1 MVNRRLF
8 PIDNQTGINSKRK
21 NKNMKNMKHLL
32 IAAMLTLAACSVSA
46 ELTLDY
52 NLLFENHAAPA
63 AADFPYIGVAD
74 DGATYGRNLFI
85 AASPTLVAAATN
97 SSYVAVSAEE
107 DLSFSGNLWLG
118 VQPGDEIQFHTDNSL
133 TPTTTFDGSTWD
145 FKGSALTNYT
155 IASDVFANGAT
166 VSFAAETAKAIDV
179 GLSAPLI
186 DILRGRLSAGS
197 GSSDPTSLD
206 ATLTIYTDTGTL
218 GSDALYRATIKIVL
232 VGLSA
237 GAASGQKDVAVD
249 DASSYAVND
258 LVEIWESA
266 GTKEFARIESIAAN
280 TLTMQDNLIE
290 TYTSAA
296 KTIRQGEYGGFGY
309 GASASTLF
317 AEVSFASAQTLSVKN
332 WIEYK

>member
-1 MVNRRLF
+1 MRNLIIFLVVMGICASASAQYGGGGYAPTTDTNTVNVLVDAAGHAVLA
-8 PIDNQTGINSKRK
+8 DNQTFAETNTFTKVV
-21 NKNMKNMKHLL
+21 LL
-32 IAAMLTLAACSVSA
+32 ST
-46 ELTLDY
+46 D
-52 NLLFENHAAPA
+52 
-63 AADFPYIGVAD
+63 
-74 DGATYGRNLFI
+74 
-85 AASPTLVAAATN
+85 
-97 SSYVAVSAEE
+97 AVS
-107 DLSFSGNLWLG
+107 G
-118 VQPGDEIQFHTDNSL
+118 TDAVNYQ
-133 TPTTTFDGSTWD
+133 TMTNVMAKVVST
-145 FKGSALTNYT
+145 
-155 IASDVFANGAT
+155 NGTT
-166 VSFAAETAKAIDV
+166 VSFAAETAKTIDV
-179 GLSAPLI
+179 GLSAPII

>member
-118 VQPGDEIQFHTDNSL
+118 VQPQLGRPAQCPLFQLPLYFWAFLEI
-133 TPTTTFDGSTWD
+133 
-145 FKGSALTNYT
+145 
-155 IASDVFANGAT
+155 
-166 VSFAAETAKAIDV
+166 
-179 GLSAPLI
+179 
-186 DILRGRLSAGS
+186 
-197 GSSDPTSLD
+197 
-206 ATLTIYTDTGTL
+206 
-218 GSDALYRATIKIVL
+218 
-232 VGLSA
+232 
-237 GAASGQKDVAVD
+237 
-249 DASSYAVND
+249 
-258 LVEIWESA
+258 
-266 GTKEFARIESIAAN
+266 
-280 TLTMQDNLIE
+280 
-290 TYTSAA
+290 
-296 KTIRQGEYGGFGY
+296 
-309 GASASTLF
+309 
-317 AEVSFASAQTLSVKN
+317 
-332 WIEYK
+332 